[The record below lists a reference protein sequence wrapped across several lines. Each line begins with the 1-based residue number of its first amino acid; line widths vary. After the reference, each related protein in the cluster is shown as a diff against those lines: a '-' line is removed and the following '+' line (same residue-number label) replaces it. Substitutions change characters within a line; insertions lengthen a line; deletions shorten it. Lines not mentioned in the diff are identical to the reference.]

1 MFARFSRAR
10 LALWTATM
18 LGLLVFS
25 AGCAKQAAS
34 PTPAGSG
41 DGQPAPAAEQADKQ
55 ADAPTY
61 SKWIVYIN
69 DDDSFTQS
77 GITYKIAL
85 NLNASHA
92 GADPSGKYTGS
103 ATAKTDSTGQYRGQ
117 QLNAS
122 AIAKSSKLVFTLD
135 DPSGGGALAS
145 LGTGEL
151 PPLSGTGT
159 ISMSA
164 SGSGS
169 YGAAGG
175 SFGKSSSEPLTLS
188 SDGEKIT
195 LKVSIQGH
203 TYTFTGTIRG
213 EE

>member
-1 MFARFSRAR
+1 MFARYSRAR
-10 LALWTATM
+10 LALLTAAAIC
-18 LGLLVFS
+18 LVLFS
-25 AGCAKQAAS
+25 AGCAKQAPS
-34 PTPAGSG
+34 PTPAGPDSG
-41 DGQPAPAAEQADKQ
+41 QVTPASGQADTQ
-55 ADAPTY
+55 ADEPSY

-69 DDDSFTQS
+69 GDDSFTQS
-77 GITYKIAL
+77 GITYSIAL
-85 NLNASHA
+85 NLKATHV
-92 GADPSGKYTGS
+92 GATPDGKYTGK
-103 ATAKTDSTGQYRGQ
+103 ATAKTDSTGEYRGQ

-151 PPLSGTGT
+151 PPLAGTGT

-164 SGSGS
+164 SGSGT
-169 YGAAGG
+169 YGQAAG
-175 SFGKSSSEPLTLS
+175 SFGKNSSEPLTLS

-195 LKVSIQGH
+195 LKVPIQGH